1 MNYNE
6 IEGNL
11 ISLALQESFDVI
23 GHGCNCFCTQRNGI
37 APFMAK
43 AFGTDTFEMESYIY
57 KGNINKLGTIDYKQL
72 VIKDGKVEDW
82 DYTGK
87 QRELYVVN
95 CYSQYNYSRV
105 DKPLDYEALT
115 LCMRKINHQFKGKH
129 IGLPLIGC
137 GLAGGIWNKSKLT
150 MHDQMIL
157 EKRFHKDVKTIIQEE
172 LKDCDVT
179 IVHFKN

>member
-1 MNYNE
+1 MKKYKE
-6 IEGNL
+6 VEGCL
-11 ISLALQESFDVI
+11 IAKALSGEFDVI

-37 APFMAK
+37 APLMVK
-43 AFGTDTFEMESYIY
+43 AFGTDDFHLEHKDF
-57 KGNINKLGTIDYKQL
+57 KGDINKLGQIDYQKRY
-72 VIKDGKVEDW
+72 VGK
-82 DYTGK
+82 TGNSIL
-87 QRELYVVN
+87 QVVN
-95 CYSQYNYSRV
+95 CYTQYNYSRV

-115 LCMRKINHQFKGKH
+115 LCMRKINHQFKGKY

-137 GLAGGIWNKSKLT
+137 GLAGGIWDKSKLT

-179 IVHFKN
+179 IVHFKP